1 MEKGARMKILT
12 VCYEYPPVGGG
23 GGNMAR
29 NIAVGLARRGH
40 DVKVQTVRLRGLAK
54 KEVSGGVEIRR
65 SFGFRRRA
73 DFCTVPEMA
82 GYLAGAFF
90 PAWRLAAVWRPDVI
104 HAHFAV
110 PSGALAWPLR
120 VVTGIPYALTVHLG
134 DLPGGNPDQTD
145 HLFHMLNPFIRPIWR
160 AAAGVTA
167 SSRFAADLARDSY
180 GVEPEII
187 PNGISMSGRP
197 AAARPSGE
205 VLRFIAIGRFNP
217 QKNFPWMIRALAA
230 CRFPWTLDLVGNGA
244 QAEEIRAAVQET
256 GTGDRIRW
264 RGWLP
269 EEVMRETLTGS
280 DIMLMP
286 STSEGNPIAAIEALK
301 QGVAV
306 VGSTTPG
313 LRDLI
318 EDGGNGYAVAI
329 ERPEPFVEKLHLLAA
344 NRALLDAMKA
354 RSLEMSARFDIDLVA
369 EKFEDFLG
377 RAARG
382 LPARSTL

>member
-1 MEKGARMKILT
+1 MEESARMKILT

-29 NIAVGLARRGH
+29 NIATGLVRRGH
-40 DVKVQTVRLRGLAK
+40 DVKVQTVRWRGLPE
-54 KEVSGGVEIRR
+54 KEMSAGVEIRR

-90 PAWRLAAVWRPDVI
+90 PAWRLASSWRPDVI

-120 VVTGIPYALTVHLG
+120 WLTGIPYALTVHLG
-134 DLPGGNPDQTD
+134 DLPGGNPDQTG
-145 HLFHMLNPFIRPIWR
+145 HLFRVLNPLIRPIWR
-160 AAAGVTA
+160 GAAGVTA

-180 GVEPEII
+180 GIEPEII
-187 PNGISMSGRP
+187 PNGISMEGRP
-197 AAARPSGE
+197 AAARPSGD
-205 VLRFIAIGRFNP
+205 VLRFVAIGRFNP

-230 CRFPWTLDLVGNGA
+230 CRFPWTLDLVGDGA
-244 QAEEIRAAVQET
+244 QADEIRTAVRES
-256 GTGDRIRW
+256 GTEDRVRM

-269 EEVMRETLTGS
+269 EEAMRETLAS
-280 DIMLMP
+280 ADIMLMP
-286 STSEGNPIAAIEALK
+286 STSEGNPVSAIEALK

-313 LRDLI
+313 LQDLI

-329 ERPEPFVEKLHLLAA
+329 DSPGVLVEKLQLLAA
-344 NRALLDAMKA
+344 NRALLFAMKA
-354 RSLEMSARFDIDLVA
+354 RSLEMSAFFDIDLVA

-382 LPARSTL
+382 S

>member
-1 MEKGARMKILT
+1 MKILT

-29 NIAVGLARRGH
+29 NIAAGLARRGH
-40 DVKVQTVRLRGLAK
+40 EVKVQTVRLRGLPK
-54 KEVSGGVEIRR
+54 KELSSGVEIRR

-90 PAWRLAAVWRPDVI
+90 PAWRLAASWQPEII

-120 VVTGIPYALTVHLG
+120 LVTGIPYALTVHLG
-134 DLPGGNPDQTD
+134 DLPGGNPDQTS
-145 HLFHMLNPFIRPIWR
+145 HLFRMLNPLIRPIWR
-160 AAAGVTA
+160 GASGVTA

-180 GVEPEII
+180 GIEPEII
-187 PNGISMSGRP
+187 HNGIPMEGRP
-197 AAARPSGE
+197 AAVRPAGE

-217 QKNFPWMIRALAA
+217 QKNFPWMIRALAT
-230 CRFPWTLDLVGNGA
+230 CRFPWTLELVGDGA
-244 QAEEIRAAVQET
+244 QADEIRAALEET
-256 GTGDRIRW
+256 GTGDRIRQ

-269 EEVMRETLTGS
+269 EEVMRETLAGS

-286 STSEGNPIAAIEALK
+286 STSEGNPVSAIEALK
-301 QGVAV
+301 QGVAL

-318 EDGGNGYAVAI
+318 EDGGNGYAVNI
-329 ERPEPFVEKLHLLAA
+329 TSTEPFVEKLHRLAA

-354 RSLEMSARFDIDLVA
+354 RSLEMSALFDIDLVA
-369 EKFEDFLG
+369 GKFEDFLG
-377 RAARG
+377 RASQR
-382 LPARSTL
+382 R